1 MKNEIPNPVEAP
13 LLNNLAQN
21 TFIFYI
27 LLFIICY
34 RAVISSSEIVF
45 LGDLISE
52 VGFVALGNSFR
63 LSSAGGVFLCF
74 NLDL

>member
-1 MKNEIPNPVEAP
+1 MVNFKLVVQHIK
-13 LLNNLAQN
+13 QFG
-21 TFIFYI
+21 TKHIYFFI

>member
-1 MKNEIPNPVEAP
+1 MV
-13 LLNNLAQN
+13 NLKLVVQHIKQFG
-21 TFIFYI
+21 TKHIQYIFI